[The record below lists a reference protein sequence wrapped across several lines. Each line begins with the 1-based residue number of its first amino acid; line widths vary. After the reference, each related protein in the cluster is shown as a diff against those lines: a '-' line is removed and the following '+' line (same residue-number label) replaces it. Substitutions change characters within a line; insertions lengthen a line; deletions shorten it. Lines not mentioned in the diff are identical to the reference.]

1 MALKIYSCGIE
12 RTGFENVT
20 FTDSSPEFLTWND
33 AVKFADERNA
43 ILQSAREG
51 LALRI
56 EANGQDHASDYQ
68 LTRTAVAYVKVDG
81 KWYAAFDDS
90 TNKEQNIILAR
101 SQEGYNAHKS
111 NNKWLLPK
119 TDAHV
124 AGILDRAEKAGRIVE
139 VKESP
144 LELAT
149 KQTGEKSP
157 FGQNEVMQA
166 IAGDVAEPY
175 AHFLNNKGYKNG
187 FVYTLTPESLEQ
199 LGVTNDNA
207 EMRAVG
213 LGVSDYIYGLV
224 AGNQFDYNGRA
235 RGVVHVGAQKNSSGN
250 KEVIEFLSKP

>member
-20 FTDSSPEFLTWND
+20 FTDSSPEFLTWDD

-81 KWYAAFDDS
+81 KWYAAFDDIAD
-90 TNKEQNIILAR
+90 KEQNIILAR
-101 SQEGYNAHKS
+101 GQEGYNSHKTL
-111 NNKWLLPK
+111 NKWLLPK

-175 AHFLNNKGYKNG
+175 AHFLNDKGYKSC
-187 FVYTLTPESLEQ
+187 FVYTLTPQSLEQ
-199 LGVTNDNA
+199 LGVRGDNA
-207 EMRAVG
+207 EVRAVG
-213 LGVSDYIYGLV
+213 LGYDDGIIILS
-224 AGNQFDYNGRA
+224 ANNQFISDGRA
-235 RGVVHVGAQKNSSGN
+235 RGIVHIGAQKIPVETKKS
-250 KEVIEFLSKP
+250 